1 MRLLIISQFFPP
13 ETNAAAHR
21 IGFLAEKL
29 SENKD
34 NDVTVICE
42 PPNYPKGV
50 LFDGYKN
57 SLFSAEKKGNITII
71 RSWVR
76 ITARRDFINRIV
88 TYFSFFFS
96 GLLAGTRVPKPDVV
110 FASAPP
116 LPVLFSGF
124 IISKLRGVSL
134 VSEVRD
140 IWPDSVVAVGM
151 MKKGVLFKI
160 LESCEKTVYR
170 GSSAVI
176 VNADGIRRRLIKD
189 KGVSPEKTV
198 VIRNGADLD
207 LFSGAPNPNII
218 DEQYGTK
225 NKFVV
230 LFSGLIGLAQSPEV
244 VIRAAEL
251 LRGEEDVVFMLVGEG
266 VLKKQSEEAKKGIW
280 TGFGSE
286 ENQTS
291 WYKEDKRLREIRITL
306 SNITN
311 KIILLARD
319 MSKIELEEQAIEGQL
334 KKEAKKKVGVMLI
347 HGITGLPTAMDE
359 FDLYLRQKGYITY
372 KVRLPGHGRT
382 MEEFFYTPVSEI
394 EDFLISAFKYF
405 YQYMSDINYGDGRF
419 YVIGNSLGSMMPL
432 HIMAINRQGLYP
444 YQSMVKGIVSMS
456 ACVIPATAY
465 PLFKYPTATKAVSSV
480 MDFLSKWVGV
490 SKGGS
495 KVDKL
500 INKIKKRDLA
510 PDKFEET
517 VKQEIKPLIK
527 KMLEKRK
534 KSFEQKGLEYAYT
547 DQDIQR
553 IIETIMNNLKQG
565 NIALDKADVIN
576 IDAILTTK
584 SMQGSALKT
593 VSAIGKFTMQLK
605 EDVKHIK
612 IPILILQGLHDTV
625 THPSS
630 ADYIYGSVQTPWKFK
645 KVVFLSKSGHNPNI
659 DYDKDRVFEESF
671 GFIERVEKEQE
682 KIESTPIYE

>member
-266 VLKKQSEEAKKGIW
+266 VLKKQSEETAKQFGLKNVIFAGERPRSDMPMFCARAGVGLATYKKSDLFRDVIPSKIYDYMGAGIPVIINLE
-280 TGFGSE
+280 GEGSRLVKEAECGLVAEE
-286 ENQTS
+286 ENPES
-291 WYKEDKRLREIRITL
+291 LAEKIMEIKNNSAR
-306 SNITN
+306 
-311 KIILLARD
+311 ARD
-319 MSKIELEEQAIEGQL
+319 MGARGRKYAEKHLN
-334 KKEAKKKVGVMLI
+334 KAK
-347 HGITGLPTAMDE
+347 
-359 FDLYLRQKGYITY
+359 
-372 KVRLPGHGRT
+372 
-382 MEEFFYTPVSEI
+382 
-394 EDFLISAFKYF
+394 
-405 YQYMSDINYGDGRF
+405 
-419 YVIGNSLGSMMPL
+419 
-432 HIMAINRQGLYP
+432 
-444 YQSMVKGIVSMS
+444 
-456 ACVIPATAY
+456 
-465 PLFKYPTATKAVSSV
+465 
-480 MDFLSKWVGV
+480 
-490 SKGGS
+490 
-495 KVDKL
+495 
-500 INKIKKRDLA
+500 LA
-510 PDKFEET
+510 AK
-517 VKQEIKPLIK
+517 
-527 KMLEKRK
+527 LEKI
-534 KSFEQKGLEYAYT
+534 LES
-547 DQDIQR
+547 
-553 IIETIMNNLKQG
+553 
-565 NIALDKADVIN
+565 KARG
-576 IDAILTTK
+576 A
-584 SMQGSALKT
+584 
-593 VSAIGKFTMQLK
+593 
-605 EDVKHIK
+605 
-612 IPILILQGLHDTV
+612 
-625 THPSS
+625 
-630 ADYIYGSVQTPWKFK
+630 
-645 KVVFLSKSGHNPNI
+645 
-659 DYDKDRVFEESF
+659 
-671 GFIERVEKEQE
+671 
-682 KIESTPIYE
+682 

>member
-1 MRLLIISQFFPP
+1 MDIFEWVFKTVHRRKDLAQVGKLKSSIKEESELFNKLWQ
-13 ETNAAAHR
+13 AH
-21 IGFLAEKL
+21 LEKL
-29 SENKD
+29 E
-34 NDVTVICE
+34 
-42 PPNYPKGV
+42 V
-50 LFDGYKN
+50 LQEID
-57 SLFSAEKKGNITII
+57 KGN
-71 RSWVR
+71 
-76 ITARRDFINRIV
+76 
-88 TYFSFFFS
+88 
-96 GLLAGTRVPKPDVV
+96 L
-110 FASAPP
+110 
-116 LPVLFSGF
+116 
-124 IISKLRGVSL
+124 SKLREIPRL
-134 VSEVRD
+134 NNIILTNLKLIIKDNFEAL
-140 IWPDSVVAVGM
+140 I
-151 MKKGVLFKI
+151 KKI
-160 LESCEKTVYR
+160 LYESTERLHEIEGWIWRHGKEPPPTYDVTGTNPKTKQLIEMPAQPKGRRTPYNIENKKRAIWAIIQDEKKLEELLKK
-170 GSSAVI
+170 AW
-176 VNADGIRRRLIKD
+176 
-189 KGVSPEKTV
+189 
-198 VIRNGADLD
+198 LD
-207 LFSGAPNPNII
+207 LNSNLMRLVTL
-218 DEQYGTK
+218 YK
-225 NKFVV
+225 
-230 LFSGLIGLAQSPEV
+230 
-244 VIRAAEL
+244 EL
-251 LRGEEDVVFMLVGEG
+251 EP